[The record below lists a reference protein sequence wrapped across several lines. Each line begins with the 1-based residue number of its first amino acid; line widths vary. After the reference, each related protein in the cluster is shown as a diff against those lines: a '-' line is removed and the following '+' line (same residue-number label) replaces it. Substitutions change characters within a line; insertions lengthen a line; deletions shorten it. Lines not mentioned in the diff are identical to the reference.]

1 MHWSV
6 ILIKNIAVF
15 FASLGWPGLVG
26 ASIIAFVLFYWLIHH
41 FLRRPGRLLDK
52 VRQDPVPL
60 IVGLCAAI
68 LVFYFF
74 ERKLIESGF
83 HAEMVNAIV
92 QFLLLIV
99 LGGAVT
105 ALYQARLQKR
115 EDAERHRA
123 ERVAI
128 TERDKL
134 TLMAMRDNLI
144 AAYNRVKRVRR
155 LLRARLEY
163 PQGDDGPRLVPKSE
177 YNQQMEQ
184 VIDAELEFESIL
196 RQIEGNVPLFGN
208 DSRLD
213 GCLDEIERHLTDTVK
228 EFRRELRNFEGDP
241 PRLNLEK
248 LPKLERFLGLKSRDN
263 ATGEAPEKE
272 SKNHFRDQFRTAIR
286 YLQKEINKLTRRI
299 NRTGSILWVAD
310 KWEKYIYEIKRLE
323 EDGYE
328 VKKARSTGDA
338 VGLLDKG
345 FNPMLIITNMGRTED
360 EIYNPTAGLEL
371 AKEVGGEKNDVYI
384 YASYASVNRYRE
396 EVKPD
401 VCKGIMDSRLRLLRT
416 IDECAE
422 EVERKALTTPGPE
435 ETVP

>member
-1 MHWSV
+1 M
-6 ILIKNIAVF
+6 IGKIADPF
-15 FASLGWPGLVG
+15 TSLGWPGLVG
-26 ASIIAFVLFYWLIHH
+26 ASIIAFVLSYWLIHH
-41 FLRRPGRLLDK
+41 LLRRKGRFLDRI
-52 VRQDPVPL
+52 RQDPVPL
-60 IVGLCAAI
+60 IVGLGAAI
-68 LVFYFF
+68 LIFYFF
-74 ERKLIESGF
+74 ERNLLKSGF
-83 HAEMVNAIV
+83 HSEMVNAIV
-92 QFLLLIV
+92 QLLLLIV

-105 ALYQARLQKR
+105 ALYQERLQKR

-128 TERDKL
+128 TERDRL

-163 PQGDDGPRLVPKSE
+163 PGGDDGPRFVPKSE
-177 YNQQMEQ
+177 YNEQMEH

-213 GCLDEIERHLTDTVK
+213 GCLDDIEEHLTCTVK
-228 EFRRELRNFEGDP
+228 EYRKQLRNFDGNP
-241 PRLNLEK
+241 PRMNLEK
-248 LPKLERFLGLKSRDN
+248 LPKLELFLGLKSPDN

-272 SKNHFRDQFRTAIR
+272 SKHHFRDQFRTAIR
-286 YLQKEINKLTRRI
+286 YLQKEINKLARRI

-310 KWEKYIYEIKRLE
+310 KWEKYSYEIERLE
-323 EDGYE
+323 EDGFE

-338 VGLLDKG
+338 VNLLDKG
-345 FNPMLIITNMGRTED
+345 MSPILIISNMGRIEED
-360 EIYNPTAGLEL
+360 GHNPRAGLDLLE
-371 AKEVGGEKNDVYI
+371 KVGGENPVYI
-384 YASYASVNRYRE
+384 YASYASVSRYRE
-396 EVKPD
+396 EVHPLGG
-401 VCKGIMDSRLRLLRT
+401 KGITDSRLRLLRT

-422 EVERKALTTPGPE
+422 EVERIDHTIPGTE